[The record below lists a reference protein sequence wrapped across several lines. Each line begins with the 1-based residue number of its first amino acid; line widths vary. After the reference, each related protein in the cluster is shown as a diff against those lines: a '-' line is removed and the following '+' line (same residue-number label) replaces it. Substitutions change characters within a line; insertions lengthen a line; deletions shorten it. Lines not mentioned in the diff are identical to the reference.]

1 MLKTIILNHWKI
13 AKGRQQLEKYLLMK
27 TATVSGKFSDFVTF
41 LLVASQA
48 QVVKL
53 SASLVGG
60 GGLLKQSNTES
71 KRNIERQRQ

>member
-1 MLKTIILNHWKI
+1 
-13 AKGRQQLEKYLLMK
+13 MK

-48 QVVKL
+48 QVMKL